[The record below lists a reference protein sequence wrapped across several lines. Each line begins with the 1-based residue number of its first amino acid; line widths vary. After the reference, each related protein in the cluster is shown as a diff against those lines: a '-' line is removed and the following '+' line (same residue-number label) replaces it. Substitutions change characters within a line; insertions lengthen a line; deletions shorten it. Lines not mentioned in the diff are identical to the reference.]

1 MHVKK
6 QIKKLGLI
14 FVKFQ
19 QFQLDYKYSKDKPV
33 AEDIYVKISN
43 DIIDKEVS
51 KYIQYEKKLLS
62 YNDIIIDINKIQI
75 NNCFFYFIFN
85 KIFIA
90 FIFSTT
96 IDKNLFALV
105 SP

>member
-14 FVKFQ
+14 LVKFQ
-19 QFQLDYKYSKDKPV
+19 QFQLGYKYSKKKDKPV
-33 AEDIYVKISN
+33 AEDIYVKISS

-62 YNDIIIDINKIQI
+62 YNDIIIDIKKK
-75 NNCFFYFIFN
+75 FR
-85 KIFIA
+85 
-90 FIFSTT
+90 
-96 IDKNLFALV
+96 
-105 SP
+105 

>member
-33 AEDIYVKISN
+33 AEDIYIKISN

-62 YNDIIIDINKIQI
+62 YNDIIIDKNKIQI
-75 NNCFFYFIFN
+75 NKLFF
-85 KIFIA
+85 
-90 FIFSTT
+90 
-96 IDKNLFALV
+96 LFYI
-105 SP
+105 

>member
-33 AEDIYVKISN
+33 AEDIYVKIS
-43 DIIDKEVS
+43 KEVS
-51 KYIQYEKKLLS
+51 KYIQYK
-62 YNDIIIDINKIQI
+62 IIIII
-75 NNCFFYFIFN
+75 
-85 KIFIA
+85 
-90 FIFSTT
+90 
-96 IDKNLFALV
+96 
-105 SP
+105 

>member
-33 AEDIYVKISN
+33 AEDIYV
-43 DIIDKEVS
+43 
-51 KYIQYEKKLLS
+51 
-62 YNDIIIDINKIQI
+62 
-75 NNCFFYFIFN
+75 NNQ
-85 KIFIA
+85 
-90 FIFSTT
+90 
-96 IDKNLFALV
+96 
-105 SP
+105 

>member
-1 MHVKK
+1 MHAKK

-19 QFQLDYKYSKDKPV
+19 KFQLDYKYSKDKPV

-51 KYIQYEKKLLS
+51 KYIQYKK
-62 YNDIIIDINKIQI
+62 IIII
-75 NNCFFYFIFN
+75 
-85 KIFIA
+85 
-90 FIFSTT
+90 
-96 IDKNLFALV
+96 
-105 SP
+105 